1 MSAASPS
8 FAIFHSLVNVPDV
21 DGATGL
27 VAAGTQYSDVARI
40 SGGDVAGF
48 HLETTGT
55 VTATITFWVS
65 GKPNPILTSDAD
77 WVQDTSFA
85 ITSPAG
91 ATTKAFYHLGNNG
104 ALWARWK
111 VVTSGGT
118 GNLKG
123 WAVRKG
129 A

>member
-1 MSAASPS
+1 MSADQS
-8 FAIFHSLVNVPDV
+8 FAIFHSAVFVPDV
-21 DGATGL
+21 EGKTGL
-27 VAAGTQYSDVARI
+27 VGAGTQYSDVVGLN
-40 SGGDVAGF
+40 GGDVGGF
-48 HLETTGT
+48 HIETTGT
-55 VTATITFWVS
+55 LTAALTFWVS
-65 GKPNPILTSDAD
+65 GKPNPDVASDAD

-91 ATTKAFYHLGNNG
+91 ATTKAYYHLGNNG
-104 ALWARWK
+104 ARFMRFK
-111 VVTSGGT
+111 SVTASGT